1 MKVMQ
6 LPGLRDIRSIHSAGI
21 RSIPKVQRSPHLE
34 LYTLSRE
41 KLRLEKEIYA
51 LDKRTNAAKRQLAN
65 ILKRMEG
72 LQKEVHQEESIKT
85 YRGLPRRPL
94 KTMAIKY

>member
-6 LPGLRDIRSIHSAGI
+6 LPGLRDVKSIHSVGV
-21 RSIPKVQRSPHLE
+21 RSIPKVQRSPYLE

-41 KLRLEKEIYA
+41 NLRLEKEIYA
-51 LDKRTNAAKRQLAN
+51 LDKRKNAARSRLDN
-65 ILKRMEG
+65 ILKRMER
-72 LQKEVHQEESIKT
+72 LQKEVHQEEKIKT
-85 YRGLPRRPL
+85 HRGLPTRPL